1 MTDIDGG
8 VLDAVLDEI
17 QSYQNTT
24 LSDVMAY
31 GLGSMAEGDEAKFPA
46 VLVTLPRDRRGGLTT
61 CEKTFR
67 RCEVTIRCRATSYAM
82 AAEIFSHLSDI
93 ARDIVESPRKL
104 SVRMPDG
111 ASVFEVDI
119 GDTQTVKTKGYHS
132 RSLTLSIQ
140 YEIVR

>member
-17 QSYQNTT
+17 KSYENST
-24 LSDVMAY
+24 LADVAAY
-31 GLGSMAEGDEAKFPA
+31 GLGEMSEGDESKFPA
-46 VLVTLPRDRRGGLTT
+46 VMVTLPRDRRGGVTT
-61 CEKTFR
+61 CEKTHR

-93 ARDIVESPRKL
+93 ARDIAESPHKL
-104 SVRMPDG
+104 SVRMPEG

-119 GDTQTVKTKGYHS
+119 EDTQTVKAKGYHS
-132 RSLTLSIQ
+132 KSLTLSIQ